1 MVAESLP
8 LLLLEA
14 LAEDLD
20 ELVQFVGVAAQELP
34 HIFQALQAVRGR
46 GQRWRRLRLR
56 LAGVHLH
63 WPGDAQDAVAL
74 LLLVV
79 EGLLKQDGDGGR
91 GREAGAQQ
99 DLPVL
104 DPDILQRETHPSGER
119 VSGITFGVAVCD
131 VTKRSNPSP
140 RLVTTPPASALS
152 LLFVTSN
159 C

>member
-63 WPGDAQDAVAL
+63 GPGDAQDAVAL

-104 DPDILQRETHPSGER
+104 DPDILQRETHP
-119 VSGITFGVAVCD
+119 
-131 VTKRSNPSP
+131 
-140 RLVTTPPASALS
+140 
-152 LLFVTSN
+152 
-159 C
+159 